1 MEKSTSREIL
11 EVDTSG
17 VVNAPDVNEGIEEI
31 MVVRESTPPESSLD
45 LIPSENDHKMKVPF
59 PANNNQNNS
68 KPLNSAIATTRTTT
82 PPPTA
87 AAYEPKSVLELRGSP
102 SPVAA
107 EKPGSNIINTGP
119 VCDDPLQLEDDV
131 LINQHLDD
139 WDSLMRELGL
149 HDDSKPFPQTHSD
162 HQTTTH
168 QITQTDQYSIIP
180 DFPPVNSFDS
190 TQFVPGDFGLI
201 SDIPLTH
208 NPNSF
213 NSFEALSGDHLN
225 NSNNWNVGF
234 DYVDELIRLAECF
247 ETNSVQLGHVILA
260 RLNQRLRSP
269 TGKPLQRAA
278 FYFKEALQSLL
289 TGSTRATRASSSEII
304 QTIKAQKTFSSISP
318 IPMFSSFTANQAV
331 LEAME
336 GSMHVHVID
345 FDIGLGGHWASFMK
359 DVADK
364 ADSHKSAP
372 AVLRISA
379 IVPEEYGLESGLIR
393 ENLTQFA
400 RELNIRFD
408 IEFILIRSFEYLSF
422 KAMKFRDGE
431 KIAVLLSPA
440 IFRHV
445 GTGFL
450 NDLRRIS
457 PHVVVHVDIEGQMGF
472 GTSSYRQIV
481 IDGLEFY
488 STLMES
494 LEAANFNGGGEWM
507 RRIET
512 FVLYPKIVEAVE
524 AAGRRGAVW
533 REALVAAGLRQVGLS
548 QFSEFQAECL
558 LRRVQ
563 VRGFHVVKRQAEM
576 LLCWHD
582 RPLVATSAWR

>member
-1 MEKSTSREIL
+1 
-11 EVDTSG
+11 
-17 VVNAPDVNEGIEEI
+17 
-31 MVVRESTPPESSLD
+31 
-45 LIPSENDHKMKVPF
+45 MKVPF
-59 PANNNQNNS
+59 PANSLNNS
-68 KPLNSAIATTRTTT
+68 KPLNFTISTTRNTTFPATATTT
-82 PPPTA
+82 PTSSP
-87 AAYEPKSVLELRGSP
+87 YEPKSVLELRGSP
-102 SPVAA
+102 SPVA
-107 EKPGSNIINTGP
+107 EKPVSSTTTDILA
-119 VCDDPLQLEDDV
+119 VCDDPLQLESDHV
-131 LINQHLDD
+131 LINQHLVD

-149 HDDSKPFPQTHSD
+149 HDDSTPVSKPIHQLTSHSNA
-162 HQTTTH
+162 
-168 QITQTDQYSIIP
+168 QITPTQYSALP
-180 DFPPVNSFDS
+180 ELLPPVTSFDS
-190 TQFVPGDFGLI
+190 NQFLPADFGLL
-201 SDIPLTH
+201 SDIPTYSVAPLTH
-208 NPNSF
+208 NTNTINSF
-213 NSFEALSGDHLN
+213 DGVSGDLN
-225 NSNNWNVGF
+225 SGGNWNVGF

-247 ETNSVQLGHVILA
+247 ETNSLQLGHVILA
-260 RLNQRLRSP
+260 RLNQRLTSP

-289 TGSTRATRASSSEII
+289 TGSTRTARHPANSSEII

-331 LEAME
+331 LEALE
-336 GSMHVHVID
+336 GSMNVHVID

-359 DVADK
+359 ELSDK
-364 ADSHKSAP
+364 ADLRKAAP
-372 AVLRISA
+372 PVLRISA
-379 IVPEEYGLESGLIR
+379 LVSEEYAIESRLIR

-408 IEFILIRSFEYLSF
+408 IDFVLIRTFEYLSF
-422 KAMKFRDGE
+422 KAIKFMDGE
-431 KIAVLLSPA
+431 KVAVLLSPA

-450 NDLRRIS
+450 NDLRRVS
-457 PHVVVHVDIEGQMGF
+457 PHVVVHVDIEGQMDF
-472 GTSSYRQIV
+472 GTSSYRQAV

-488 STLMES
+488 STLLES
-494 LEAANFNGGGEWM
+494 LEAANFNGGGDWM

-512 FVLYPKIVEAVE
+512 FVVFPKIVEGLE
-524 AAGRRGAVW
+524 AAGRRGTWW

-582 RPLVATSAWR
+582 RPVVATSAWRY